1 MGLVQGLV
9 ELLQQA
15 VQSPL
20 RLGISVAVGL
30 LSYMVGLVIYR
41 LYFHPL
47 ARFPGPKLA
56 AATRWYEAYYDL
68 KAPGGQFM
76 FHYRKLHEQYGS
88 SPFRIAELISTAE
101 KQERNREVQLTR
113 KIQALSSV
121 SARSKFTSKIPS
133 STRTYFRNRSPGTRD
148 STLHTASTIPPP
160 PSEPLSM
167 TFTAAVASR

>member
-9 ELLQQA
+9 ELLQLA

-20 RLGISVAVGL
+20 RLAISIAAGL

-76 FHYRKLHEQYGS
+76 FHYRKLHEQYGN
-88 SPFRIAELISTAE
+88 SPFPEC
-101 KQERNREVQLTR
+101 
-113 KIQALSSV
+113 KIQSHYSEPRKEEKANKNKAPSSV
-121 SARSKFTSKIPS
+121 SVRSKSTSKIPF
-133 STRTYFRNRSPGTRD
+133 STKTCSRNPSPGTRD
-148 STLHTASTIPPP
+148 STSHTASTTPPP
-160 PSEPLSM
+160 PLEPPSM
-167 TFTAAVASR
+167 TSIVFVAPR

>member
-9 ELLQQA
+9 QLLQLA

-20 RLGISVAVGL
+20 QLGFSVAVGL
-30 LSYMVGLVIYR
+30 LSYMIGLVIYR

-88 SPFRIAELISTAE
+88 SSFPDCRTVSCCRRTRNKELE
-101 KQERNREVQLTR
+101 LTR
-113 KIQALSSV
+113 KT
-121 SARSKFTSKIPS
+121 RPHHPS
-133 STRTYFRNRSPGTRD
+133 QPIRNPHPRFLLLRRPI
-148 STLHTASTIPPP
+148 LAIPPLGQGRAP
-160 PSEPLSM
+160 RTPLQQPHRHLRNPQ
-167 TFTAAVASR
+167 A